1 MKTSK
6 TIATASTAAALLAA
20 LALPAAAGAEY
31 YIPPGN
37 SAVNQYTESIP
48 GAGGES
54 GGKKKDVTP
63 AQAIGAKNAKQLE
76 QKGEVGEEA
85 AEVAAETAPPAD
97 LYANDGGEGQ
107 SGGAG
112 GAGGGSGSGGGG
124 NGGANGPG
132 PANPGNGSGSGAGA
146 DSGSAAADGVHVN
159 QPAGSSGISSVLGE
173 ATGAADEGNIGL
185 WLPLA
190 ILATLAGAV
199 VYRLRLRPHGP
210 TA

>member
-1 MKTSK
+1 MKTAK

-20 LALPAAAGAEY
+20 LLLPAAAGAEY

-76 QKGEVGEEA
+76 QKGDVGTEA

-97 LYANDGGEGQ
+97 LYAKDGDSGEGEGEGQ
-107 SGGAG
+107 SGG
-112 GAGGGSGSGGGG
+112 GSGSGPGG
-124 NGGANGPG
+124 NGNGS
-132 PANPGNGSGSGAGA
+132 ASPGNGAGTGGAGN
-146 DSGSAAADGVHVN
+146 GSAAGNATSVD
-159 QPAGSSGISSVLGE
+159 QPSGSSGLSSILGE
-173 ATGAADEGNIGL
+173 ATGTADEGNIGL

-199 VYRLRLRPHGP
+199 VYRLRRPHGP